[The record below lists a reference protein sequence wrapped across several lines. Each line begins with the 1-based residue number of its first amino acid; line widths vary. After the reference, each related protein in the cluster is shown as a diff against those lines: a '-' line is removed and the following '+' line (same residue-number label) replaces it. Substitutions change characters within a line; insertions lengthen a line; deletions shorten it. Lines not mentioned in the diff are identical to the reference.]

1 MKTFLEIKDSERKL
15 KETIRKLMKQEK
27 QNEMTKIIS
36 DISKIT
42 ININELN
49 LPITRFSDYENQT
62 PKQIQVYAV
71 QKR

>member
-15 KETIRKLMKQEK
+15 KQTIRKLRKQEK

-36 DISKIT
+36 DISTIT

-49 LPITRFSDYENQT
+49 LPIKRFSDYENQT